1 MTPPPGATARN
12 ESADPETLR
21 RLEIAVAR
29 LPRRQRDILLA
40 IRFDDLGYDEIGA
53 RLGLTSRQ
61 VEHQFARAIYKVHR
75 QMEGERL
82 RWWERWI

>member
-1 MTPPPGATARN
+1 MTPPPGATAQD
-12 ESADPETLR
+12 ACVDPETLR

-40 IRFDDLGYDEIGA
+40 IRLDDLGYGEIGA
-53 RLGLTSRQ
+53 RFGLTPRE
-61 VEHQFARAIYKVHR
+61 VERQFARALYKVSR
-75 QMEGERL
+75 QMAGERL